1 MLDTPEIPEFVPRQ
15 PGEKFS
21 AKHSLPARKFRSDS
35 NRRKKQLGWQP
46 PPLSTTVAY
55 WGILLLSLFTVAW
68 LLYVVL
74 VQPAQM
80 QTIVSTLRTVFGK
93 RQGSGQTH
101 DHDGGKGEL

>member
-1 MLDTPEIPEFVPRQ
+1 MLHRLCDMLTYR
-15 PGEKFS
+15 
-21 AKHSLPARKFRSDS
+21 RSKVD
-35 NRRKKQLGWQP
+35 RRKKQLGWQP

-74 VQPAQM
+74 AQPTQM

-93 RQGSGQTH
+93 RHGSGHAPRH
-101 DHDGGKGEL
+101 DRGGDEL